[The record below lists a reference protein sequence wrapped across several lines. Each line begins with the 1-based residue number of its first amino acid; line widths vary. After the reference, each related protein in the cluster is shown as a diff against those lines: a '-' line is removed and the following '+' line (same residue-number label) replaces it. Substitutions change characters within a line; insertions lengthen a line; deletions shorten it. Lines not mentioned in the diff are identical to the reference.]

1 MKKLTDEQ
9 KIEIVKGYISGQSS
23 VYLSKKYKV
32 STRSIL
38 SILKVRNIKM
48 RDKNGK

>member
-1 MKKLTDEQ
+1 MRKLTDQQ
-9 KIEIVKGYISGQSS
+9 KIEIVSRYINGESS
-23 VYLSKKYKV
+23 IKLGKEFNV

-48 RDKNGK
+48 RGNNGK